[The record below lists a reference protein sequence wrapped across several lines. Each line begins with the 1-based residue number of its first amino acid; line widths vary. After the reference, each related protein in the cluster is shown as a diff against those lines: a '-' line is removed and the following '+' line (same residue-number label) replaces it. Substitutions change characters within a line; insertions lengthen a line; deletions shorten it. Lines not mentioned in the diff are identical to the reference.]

1 MDTKFD
7 NGHVCIEI
15 KQSRG
20 NYIVMVDVNNE
31 LQEIPAWCQSVQV
44 LRKSFKNLFNAEKYF
59 YALKELIEKEEM
71 PKDYVKVSVMSY
83 NKGHEGEVSQWA
95 DYYCSP
101 EDAETLKT
109 FNLKHHEKECFCDME
124 EARKFYDFCLS
135 HDVLDSEFN
144 HPSDVENFYI
154 VGIGTIDL

>member
-1 MDTKFD
+1 METKFD
-7 NGHVCIEI
+7 NGYLCLEI
-15 KQSRG
+15 KALRG
-20 NYIVMVDVNNE
+20 KFYVMLDVNNDFP
-31 LQEIPAWCQSVQV
+31 EIPTWFQSVSV
-44 LRKSFKNLFNAEKYF
+44 LQKSFNNLLNAEKYF
-59 YALKELIEKEEM
+59 SALKELIEKEEM

-95 DYYCSP
+95 DYYCRP
-101 EDAETLKT
+101 EDAETLST
-109 FNLKHHEKECFCDME
+109 FHLKHHEKECFSDLE
-124 EARKFYDFCLS
+124 EAKRFYDFCLS